1 MKTPKRFKIECKD
14 NTAAESFAKTMR
26 EAGSSDVVVKG
37 DFVHWTE
44 YTYD

>member
-1 MKTPKRFKIECKD
+1 MKTPKRFKYEAR
-14 NTAAESFAKTMR
+14 NSEAAASFARTMR

-37 DFVHWTE
+37 DLVYWTE